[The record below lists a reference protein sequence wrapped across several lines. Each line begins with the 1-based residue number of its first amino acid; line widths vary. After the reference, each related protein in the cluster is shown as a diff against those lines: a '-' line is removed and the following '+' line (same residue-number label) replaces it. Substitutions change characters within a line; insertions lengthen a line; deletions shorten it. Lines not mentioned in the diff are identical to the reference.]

1 MMLSISFKR
10 EWRSILMMVLI
21 VVLVMA
27 NFTVPQAASAA
38 ETPAVQAQYFVSPSG
53 NDANP
58 GTIDEPFRTIQH
70 ARDIVRSVNA
80 SMTGDI
86 YVYLRGG
93 NYQVS
98 STIEFTPSDSG
109 TNGYHIIY
117 QAYPNETPVLNG
129 GVQVTGWTQH
139 AGNIWK
145 APLDRSNKLRALYV
159 NDKRALMASKTINSL
174 GCYGTYAI
182 TAGQADWAWESGSQ
196 CDGAKYNLTDFPNIQ
211 SNQADVEIETRTTW
225 NTAIVG
231 VRQVTTTPDG
241 ANRVALFQEPGAAIA
256 QGSFNGN
263 FQIGGSHKIMN
274 AYEFLDAP
282 GEFYYDRTNKTVYYY
297 KADNEDMTAA
307 QVYAPNNVATIL
319 KVAGASTS
327 DHVRNLTFDG
337 ITVEH
342 SDWNLSEID
351 GSVFKQVQQGN
362 LSAIAYAKQNFHA
375 YNYRNVDTEPSAID
389 IENADG
395 IMLLNSKVEH
405 TGADG
410 ISMVNDVSNSKLIGN
425 AANDIGGAAISIGH
439 PQHVYIGDYTS
450 TNHEKYAVDREGV
463 CKNIEIKNNY
473 LYDSGVLFNG
483 SAAIQAFFVDSLSI
497 QHNRIEKTP
506 YVGIS
511 LGWGWWNFDGSSG
524 SIVPGVP
531 TTTAQNND
539 ISYNQI
545 IDTMQKLDD
554 GAPIYTLGNQPTTM
568 ISNNY
573 LKGVPA
579 GHKYG
584 LHPDEGSAYIN
595 FSNNVLDIDPNIMY
609 TINSDDWG
617 RKHDLSITQTY
628 SNVNKISNKNLPS
641 SVVEDILYY
650 QDSVWPLAGY
660 NIALNAGLEG
670 PYRHL
675 ASPSHTPVQ
684 DAALP
689 ASVYINPPTVSIP
702 IQPAGDAANTV
713 WLAPVGTTNFIEGP
727 SMTKANGDA
736 ASIAVPQTA
745 GTYHLYVV
753 NAQGNPSAPS
763 QSVVRYALHG
773 TGQVV
778 SKPLTVGK
786 TSLSVDGSM
795 DAILKAVAA
804 NEIKDANDTAIA
816 DFRTTYDD
824 SYLYLFANVHDTTKD
839 AADKV
844 QVYINGTNPYTL
856 SRDNSTVQGTNYKI
870 AETSGGYRLE
880 AAVPL
885 DHASGGQNSK
895 FDLRVTDGHAAGPV
909 AWNDPDN
916 ADTDLSHFAALT
928 WGGPLR
934 LTYVIHGTPTGF
946 DDPQWNNADQIVMDQ
961 FVQGTSGATGTAKTM
976 WDDQYLYVRAEIHDP
991 ILRKDSRNP
1000 WEQDSIEIF
1009 VDQDHKRTS
1018 NIESDDGQYRINFA
1032 NEQTVDHRSSGSTF
1046 DTVTSTVSDA
1056 GGQTAG
1062 YNVFARIKLDRIA
1075 PQIGTLV
1082 GFDVSVN
1089 NSDNDKGMRDS
1100 VAVWCDVTGQQWQ
1113 NSSNLG
1119 TALLVQ
1125 DIPSDTGGDQAPP
1138 TTTYTIDPETP
1149 SGTNGWY
1156 NKDVTISLH
1165 AEDNA
1170 NGSGV
1175 SGTEYRMNNGE
1186 WISYQAPFTLS
1197 ADGRYQID
1205 YRSVD
1210 HSGNVEPFKTFEVN
1224 IDRTAPQ
1231 LAISLD
1237 QTMIWPA
1244 NKKMVPIHVA
1254 VASSDSVSGLES
1266 VVLTSITS
1274 NEKLQ
1279 PTDIQKANYNVPL
1292 IDSSDSFEVRAD
1304 RSGDGDGRV
1313 YTITYTAKDLA
1324 GNAAT
1329 ASVNVTVPHDQSN
1342 K

>member
-1 MMLSISFKR
+1 MLSISVKR
-10 EWRSILMMVLI
+10 EWRSILMTVLT

-27 NFTVPQAASAA
+27 NFSVPQAASAA
-38 ETPAVQAQYFVSPSG
+38 ETSAAQAVYYVSPSG
-53 NDANP
+53 DDVNP
-58 GTIDEPFRTIQH
+58 GTITAPFKTIQH
-70 ARDIVRSVNA
+70 ARDIIRSVNA

-93 NYQVS
+93 DYPVS

-129 GVQVTGWTQH
+129 GVQVSGWTQH

-159 NDKRALMASKTINSL
+159 NDKRAMMASKTINSL
-174 GCYGTYAI
+174 GCYGTYTI

-196 CDGAKYNLTDFPNIQ
+196 CDGARYNLTDFPDIQ
-211 SNQADVEIETRTTW
+211 SNQGDIEIETRTTW

-263 FQIGGSHKIMN
+263 FQIGGSHRIMN

-282 GEFYYDRTNKTVYYY
+282 GEFYYDKTNKTVYYY
-297 KADNEDMTAA
+297 KADNEDMTTA
-307 QVYAPNNVATIL
+307 QVFAPNNVTTIL
-319 KVAGASTS
+319 KVAGASIS

-342 SDWNLSEID
+342 SDWNLSEIA
-351 GSVFKQVQQGN
+351 GSAFKQVQQGN
-362 LSAIAYAKQNFHA
+362 LSAIAYAKQNFHD
-375 YNYRNVDTEPSAID
+375 YYYRNVDLEPSAID

-395 IMLLNSKVEH
+395 IMLLNNKVEH
-405 TGADG
+405 TGSDG
-410 ISMVNDVSNSKLIGN
+410 VSMVNDVSNSKLIGN
-425 AANDIGGAAISIGH
+425 YTNDIGGAAISIGH

-450 TNHEKYAVDREGV
+450 ANHEKYTVDKEGV
-463 CKNIEIKNNY
+463 CKNIDIENNY
-473 LYDSGVLFNG
+473 LHDSGVLFNG
-483 SAAIQAFFVDSLSI
+483 SAAIQAFFVDSISI

-531 TTTAQNND
+531 TTTARNNN

-554 GAPIYTLGNQPTTM
+554 GAPIYTLGSQPTTI

-595 FSNNVLDIDPNIMY
+595 FSNNVLDIDPNVTY

-617 RKHDLSITQTY
+617 RKHDLSIIQTY

-641 SVVEDILYY
+641 SVVEDINYY

-660 NIALNAGLEG
+660 TIALNAGLEG
-670 PYRHL
+670 PYQYL
-675 ASPSHTPVQ
+675 ESPAHTPVQ
-684 DAALP
+684 DVVLP
-689 ASVYINPPTVSIP
+689 ASVYINPPTASIP
-702 IQPAGDAANTV
+702 IQSAGDAAATV
-713 WLAPVGTTNFIEGP
+713 WLAPAGTTSFIEGP
-727 SMTKANGDA
+727 TMTKASGTA
-736 ASIAVPQTA
+736 AFIAVPQTA

-753 NAQGNPSAPS
+753 DAQGNPSDPS
-763 QSVVRYALHG
+763 QSVVRFALHG

-778 SKPLTVGK
+778 SKSLTAGK
-786 TSLSVDGSM
+786 ASLTVDGSM
-795 DAILKAVAA
+795 DTILKAVAA
-804 NEIKDANDTAIA
+804 SEIKDANDAGIA

-824 SYLYLFANVHDTTKD
+824 SHLYLLVNIHDATKD

-844 QVYINGTNPYTL
+844 EVYINGTTPYVL
-856 SRDNSTVQGTNYKI
+856 SRDNSTVRGADYRI
-870 AETSGGYRLE
+870 AETSDGYRLE
-880 AAVPL
+880 AAVLL
-885 DHASGGQNSK
+885 DHASSGQNLK

-916 ADTDLSHFAALT
+916 ADTDLNHFASLT
-928 WGGPLR
+928 WGGPLE
-934 LTYVIHGTPTGF
+934 LTYVIHGTPAGF
-946 DDPQWNNADQIVMDQ
+946 DDPQWNNADQIAMDQ
-961 FVQGTSGATGTAKTM
+961 FVQGTSGATGTVKTM
-976 WDDQYLYVRAEIHDP
+976 WDDQYLYVRAQIHDP

-1032 NEQTVDHRSSGSTF
+1032 NVQTVDHRSSGSTF
-1046 DTVTSTVSDA
+1046 DTVTSAVYDA
-1056 GGQTAG
+1056 GGQTVG
-1062 YNVFARIKLDRIA
+1062 YDVFARIKLDRIV
-1075 PQIGTLV
+1075 PQVGTLV

-1089 NSDNDKGMRDS
+1089 NSDNDKGTRDS
-1100 VAVWCDVTGQQWQ
+1100 VAVWSDVTGQQWRD
-1113 NSSNLG
+1113 SSNLG
-1119 TALLVQ
+1119 NALLVQ
-1125 DIPSDTGGDQAPP
+1125 DIPSDSSGDQVPP
-1138 TTTYTIDPETP
+1138 TTAYTIDPETP

-1156 NKDVTISLH
+1156 NKDVTISLY

-1170 NGSGV
+1170 DGSGV
-1175 SGTEYRMNNGE
+1175 SGTEYRINNGD
-1186 WISYQAPFTLS
+1186 WIPYQTPFTLL

-1205 YRSVD
+1205 YRSED
-1210 HSGNVEPFKTFEVN
+1210 KSSNVEPFKTFQVN

-1237 QTMIWPA
+1237 KAMIWPA
-1244 NKKMVPIHVA
+1244 NQKMIPIQVTID
-1254 VASSDSVSGLES
+1254 SSDVVSGLES

-1274 NEKLQ
+1274 NEMLQ
-1279 PTDIQKANYNVPL
+1279 SDDIQKATYNVPL
-1292 IDSSDSFEVRAD
+1292 LYSSDSFEVRAD
-1304 RSGDGDGRV
+1304 RSGNGEGRI
-1313 YTITYTAKDLA
+1313 YTITYAAKDLA
-1324 GNAAT
+1324 GNVAT
-1329 ASVNVTVPHDQSN
+1329 ASAIVTVPHDQSN